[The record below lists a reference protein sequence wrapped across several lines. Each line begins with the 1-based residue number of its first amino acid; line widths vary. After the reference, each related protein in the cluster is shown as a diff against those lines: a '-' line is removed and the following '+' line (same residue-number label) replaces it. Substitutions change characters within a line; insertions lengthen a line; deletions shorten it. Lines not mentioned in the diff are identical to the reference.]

1 MKMKLHDPDN
11 TTDNPNITAADLA
24 TVRQVHKLLL
34 AVLAIPTG
42 PLEHAVQVAHESVRD
57 PSDDPHLDP
66 AFLQP
71 EHFEA
76 QGVTRQALRMFW
88 SFRVNLESAMPRGTR
103 T

>member
-1 MKMKLHDPDN
+1 MKTKLHDIA
-11 TTDNPNITAADLA
+11 TDIKNPNITQVDLD
-24 TVRQVHKLLL
+24 TVRQVRKLLL
-34 AVLAIPTG
+34 AALAG
-42 PLEHAVQVAHESVRD
+42 PLEHAVQVAHESVLD

-66 AFLQP
+66 VFLQP